1 MTSRENTA
9 RLAGFAIMATWTFCA
24 MKIVLIGLMAINLAA
39 LLGWV
44 PQAFPYATFQ
54 RLVGFVALGNLGFQ
68 FIAGV
73 LSLVWIYRVSRN
85 AQRRA
90 GHALPI
96 SPGWA
101 VGWYFVPIGALWKPF
116 EAIEQTWK
124 ASVASLAWRSV
135 PTPALLRWW
144 WGVWLAAGVAGGLLG
159 FLGQLG
165 VKNQMFT
172 SVMLIV
178 ISAVVVGQCVLF
190 NRIVR
195 QLTDL
200 QTQAIDASVFD

>member
-1 MTSRENTA
+1 MTSRKNTT
-9 RLAGFAIMATWTFCA
+9 RLAGFVIAATWTFCT
-24 MKIVLIGLMAINLAA
+24 MKIVLIGVMAINLTA
-39 LLGWV
+39 LLSWV
-44 PQAFPYATFQ
+44 PKTFPFATFQ
-54 RLVGFVALGNLGFQ
+54 RVVGFVALGNLGFQ

-90 GHALPI
+90 GYALPI

-124 ASVASLAWRSV
+124 ASVAPLAWRSV

-144 WGVWLAAGVAGGLLG
+144 WGVWLAGGAAGGLLG

-165 VKNQMFT
+165 LKSQMFT
-172 SVMLIV
+172 NVMLIV

-195 QLTDL
+195 RLTDL
-200 QTQAIDASVFD
+200 QTLALDVGVFD